1 LESVVVAYEV
11 IHFIHRSKEPEVILK
26 LDYEKAY
33 DRVDIDFLI
42 EILKAMGFGGKW
54 IEWIRNIVIGGSVSV
69 VANEEESPT
78 FKTDKGL
85 RQGDPLSPLLFNIVA
100 DASTKMLDK
109 AVRKGLIVGLLEQFR
124 QGGILAL

>member
-33 DRVDIDFLI
+33 DRVDIDFLL
-42 EILKAMGFGGKW
+42 EILKARGFGGKW

-85 RQGDPLSPLLFNIVA
+85 R
-100 DASTKMLDK
+100 
-109 AVRKGLIVGLLEQFR
+109 
-124 QGGILAL
+124 